1 MKMAG
6 NRIRIY
12 LLGAVLV
19 SQLWGCTAEP
29 VIDVEPQ
36 EARPVE
42 VSIARP
48 ALGVPVS
55 LTRAGGNAT
64 PEQLPAGATVRIA
77 AYYLRKSSEGTVQP
91 ASFETSPPTYEA
103 TYEVGADGSL
113 SPCLVDADGKK
124 IAGTA
129 SALTVRGGRYD
140 FYAVSPARSLQQA
153 SGDKYQIT
161 NIPHKEDVM
170 TSFQRNVDV
179 SAGSNIVTL
188 NTFTRK
194 CALIVFNVAP
204 SPDNALPFD
213 RLHGTSLILRKVSAS
228 GASLTAGEDTG
239 ISLTGG
245 SSGTASE
252 VTFSTED
259 FEPVSGSNPTG
270 LNKAKG
276 VILPKNNTAFDVSLT
291 VVRDD
296 ETATLSATID
306 KQITFDPGKKYIFT
320 LEVKNNESS
329 LLMTVQNWTPVSFTD
344 TGVGSP
350 DPSRPTDPDIDKGT
364 GTTITVARWD
374 DMPWTGNGEIG
385 KSFKIDESTLIGYY
399 KQLSASRPP
408 GSWSTHP
415 PFKFD
420 TYDIAADHGVTYT
433 LSNPPA
439 MTGSY
444 SIQVQKTQRSILIY
458 EEARAYCENL
468 TQDGFDNWRLPVQI
482 ELYAMWDM
490 CKGKDPYG
498 NATDD
503 EEASTIF
510 GAKFDAVWY
519 WSASPYS
526 SYERKRCGLSFNT
539 GNFDIGG
546 DMSGNRYGVRCVRDK
561 KINISPPLTTFP

>member
-1 MKMAG
+1 MAG

-179 SAGSNIVTL
+179 SAGSNTVTL

-213 RLHGTSLILRKVSAS
+213 RLYGTSLILRKVSAS

-259 FEPVSGSNPTG
+259 FEPVSGSNPAG

-276 VILPKNNTAFDVSLT
+276 VILPKNNSAFDVSLT

-306 KQITFDPGKKYIFT
+306 KQITFDPGKRYIFT

-329 LLMTVQNWTPVSFTD
+329 LLMTVLNWTAVSFTD

-350 DPSRPTDPDIDKGT
+350 DPNRPTDPDIDKGT
-364 GTTITVARWD
+364 GTAITVAQWD
-374 DMPWTGNGEIG
+374 NMPWTDGLVGNSTTVRIDNRALKSYVTKIG
-385 KSFKIDESTLIGYY
+385 ANLSSYPPFDIVGDKGQWIKNKHPGVKFTLGAPTTMTGYY
-399 KQLSASRPP
+399 QL
-408 GSWSTHP
+408 
-415 PFKFD
+415 
-420 TYDIAADHGVTYT
+420 
-433 LSNPPA
+433 
-439 MTGSY
+439 
-444 SIQVQKTQRSILIY
+444 QVQSTQAGTNYYGNSST
-458 EEARAYCENL
+458 YCKNL
-468 TQDGFDNWRLPVQI
+468 REGGFTDWRLPTLI
-482 ELYAMWDM
+482 ELYIMWDKV
-490 CKGKDPYG
+490 KGTNT
-498 NATDD
+498 NATDNEPD
-503 EEASTIF
+503 SKIY
-510 GAKFDAVWY
+510 GAPFRATYY
-519 WSASPYS
+519 WSS
-526 SYERKRCGLSFNT
+526 SVYNGISSKRCRQDFTNGSFSNA
-539 GNFDIGG
+539 
-546 DMSGNRYGVRCVRDK
+546 YGENSILAFRCVRDK
-561 KINISPPLTTFP
+561 N